1 MQAGEAEKVIRDR
14 RGPITERVAPIMT
27 GNDEGDQSGRQF
39 NEQLLSLKKV
49 TKNDMTV
56 FL

>member
-39 NEQLLSLKKV
+39 NDQLLSLKKV

>member
-1 MQAGEAEKVIRDR
+1 MQAGEAEKVIRDQR
-14 RGPITERVAPIMT
+14 VPITERVAPIMT

-39 NEQLLSLKKV
+39 NEQLLSLEKV

>member
-1 MQAGEAEKVIRDR
+1 MQAGEAERE
-14 RGPITERVAPIMT
+14 PITERVAPIMT
-27 GNDEGDQSGRQF
+27 GNNEGDQSGRQF

>member
-1 MQAGEAEKVIRDR
+1 MQAGEAKKVIRGR

-27 GNDEGDQSGRQF
+27 GSSEGDQSGRQF
-39 NEQLLSLKKV
+39 KEQLLSLKKV
-49 TKNDMTV
+49 MKNDTTV